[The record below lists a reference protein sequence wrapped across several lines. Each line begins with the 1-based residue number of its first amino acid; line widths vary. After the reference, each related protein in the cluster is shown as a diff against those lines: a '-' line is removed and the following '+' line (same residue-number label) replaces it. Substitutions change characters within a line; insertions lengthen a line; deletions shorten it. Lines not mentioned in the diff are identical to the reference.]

1 MHCLRLG
8 IEGQKKSFLT
18 LLSVVLGGLVY
29 EPKSVILAGLVDA
42 GLVDAGHVDNLAHI
56 ERPET
61 ECINLN
67 GNRLADLN
75 AGGRICDSHPSKIE
89 LLPFLKS
96 RNRGFEDLASLAN
109 RGSRMIVCESSR
121 QSRHP

>member
-29 EPKSVILAGLVDA
+29 EPKSVILA